1 MVGAR
6 REKHHSRRR
15 RRRRHPFRRVRF
27 ARVGVVVD
35 DAGVPARRGR
45 GNVGRFGERE
55 TVLADVEGGVWR
67 RRTPRN
73 DIREKEGDRRNTA
86 GKKRHRRRMGL
97 FGNDKGSS
105 LASRHCLLGVCGH
118 RPERWDWD
126 LLHVSGERFVE
137 RRRRRRRRNIR
148 NIQRYSIIHARTE
161 SAREDC
167 PRACEKQRNEDKC

>member
-15 RRRRHPFRRVRF
+15 RRRRRHPFRRVRL
-27 ARVGVVVD
+27 ARVGVVVA

-86 GKKRHRRRMGL
+86 RKKRHRRRMGL

-105 LASRHCLLGVCGH
+105 LASRYCLLGVCGH

-137 RRRRRRRRNIR
+137 
-148 NIQRYSIIHARTE
+148 
-161 SAREDC
+161 
-167 PRACEKQRNEDKC
+167 